1 MVRSMRVESAASHI
15 LVIGDVMTDV
25 IVRPEGPLA
34 RGSDQRASITVQPG
48 GSAANQAA
56 WLAAFVVRPAV
67 VRC

>member
-34 RGSDQRASITVQPG
+34 RRSDRRASITLQPG
-48 GSAANQAA
+48 DSAANQAA
-56 WLAAFVVRPAV
+56 WLAAFVVRPAA

>member
-1 MVRSMRVESAASHI
+1 MTRPPRA

-34 RGSDQRASITVQPG
+34 RGSDRRASITFHSG
-48 GSAANQAA
+48 DSAANQAA
-56 WLAAFVVRPAV
+56 WLAAFAVRRAA

>member
-15 LVIGDVMTDV
+15 LVIGDVMTMSSFV
-25 IVRPEGPLA
+25 P
-34 RGSDQRASITVQPG
+34 RGRSDRRASITVQPG

-56 WLAAFVVRPAV
+56 WLAAFVVRPAA